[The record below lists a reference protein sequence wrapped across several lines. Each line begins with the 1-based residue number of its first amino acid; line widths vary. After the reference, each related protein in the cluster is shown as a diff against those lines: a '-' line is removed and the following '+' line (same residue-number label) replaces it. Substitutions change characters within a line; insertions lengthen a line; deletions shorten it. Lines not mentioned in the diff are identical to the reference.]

1 METSPPLKKKKRND
15 TANHLKQSK
24 SYAYSDPGL
33 LCSERTLVLHS
44 NHNRICHLAD
54 LSELNWGMNQFEV
67 WLGKANAIPD
77 YENNQNGQI

>member
-1 METSPPLKKKKRND
+1 METSPQKKKENG

-24 SYAYSDPGL
+24 SYADSDPGV

-44 NHNRICHLAD
+44 NHDRIRHWAD

-67 WLGKANAIPD
+67 WTGKANAIPD
-77 YENNQNGQI
+77 CENNQNGQI

>member
-1 METSPPLKKKKRND
+1 METSPRKKKEND

-24 SYAYSDPGL
+24 SRAYSDPGP
-33 LCSERTLVLHS
+33 LCSERTRALHS
-44 NHNRICHLAD
+44 NHNRIRHLAD

-67 WLGKANAIPD
+67 WTGKANAIPD

>member
-1 METSPPLKKKKRND
+1 METSPQKKKEND

-44 NHNRICHLAD
+44 NHNKICHLTD
-54 LSELNWGMNQFEV
+54 LSELKWGMNQFEV
-67 WLGKANAIPD
+67 WIGKANAIPD